1 MIWKYVNHMLISLNG
16 GPVEKKIIR
25 CSFSP
30 SLLEERALSQLNI
43 GIKYDVLLHAFP
55 QLHHFLRDIWYDV
68 YPHAPLSTIK
78 WEWIKYEQK

>member
-16 GPVEKKIIR
+16 GPVKKKIIR

-55 QLHHFLRDIWYDV
+55 QLHHFLRDIWYNV